1 VTSEHKGFI
10 PASHGPY
17 EMLVNLDLH
26 IHSRYSMAVSA
37 DMLLPEIA
45 REAAHKGVKIMATG
59 DCLHPLWL
67 DAIKKLPQSDGL
79 FLLGDTCF
87 VLSVEVED
95 ARRVHHL
102 IFLPDT
108 AMAEQL
114 QEGFAAY
121 STNLSADG
129 RPRLHMSGAEIA
141 DLALEA
147 GGMVGPA
154 HAFTPWTGI
163 FAYYR
168 SLADCYQE
176 KADRIMFI
184 ELGLS
189 ADTDYADRIADLS
202 TRTFLSNSDAHSPRI
217 NKLAREF
224 NQMKLENLSYQDL
237 MLAIKREKGRCPTL
251 NVGFFPEEGK
261 YNRTACMRCF
271 RQYSAAL
278 KEELMGCCPECR
290 GQIKLGV
297 MDRVDM
303 LADYER
309 PVHPDHRPPYLH
321 LIPLAEIIALAL
333 GHKSAMTRKVQ
344 TCWRDLTDARTEI
357 EVLVETD
364 TADLKAEPKVIE
376 AILAF
381 RSGKVKVIPG
391 GGGKYGEVRFA
402 GANGFYGQVKAS
414 GQRDGQRSL
423 LDFYSK

>member
-1 VTSEHKGFI
+1 MA
-10 PASHGPY
+10 PAK
-17 EMLVNLDLH
+17 MLVNLDLH

-59 DCLHPLWL
+59 DCLHPQWL
-67 DAIKKLPQSDGL
+67 DAIKKLPESDGL
-79 FLLGDTCF
+79 FLLGDTHY

-121 STNLSADG
+121 STNLSTDG
-129 RPRLHMSGAEIA
+129 RPRLHTGGAEIA
-141 DLALEA
+141 DLVLEA
-147 GGMVGPA
+147 GGMLGPA
-154 HAFTPWTGI
+154 HAFTPWRGI

-176 KADRIMFI
+176 KAEQIRFI

-224 NQMKLENLSYQDL
+224 NQMQLENLSYQDL
-237 MLAIKREKGRCPTL
+237 MLAIKREKGRCPVL
-251 NVGFFPEEGK
+251 NVGFFPAEGK
-261 YNRTACMRCF
+261 YNRTACTRCF

-278 KEELMGCCPECR
+278 KDELMGRCPECR

-303 LADYER
+303 LADYEK

-344 TCWRDLTDARTEI
+344 TCWSDLTDGRTEI

-381 RSGKVKVIPG
+381 RQGRVEVLPG
-391 GGGKYGEVRFA
+391 GGGRYGEVRLAEAAA
-402 GANGFYGQVKAS
+402 GPGKEGQK
-414 GQRDGQRSL
+414 GQKSL
-423 LDFYSK
+423 FDF